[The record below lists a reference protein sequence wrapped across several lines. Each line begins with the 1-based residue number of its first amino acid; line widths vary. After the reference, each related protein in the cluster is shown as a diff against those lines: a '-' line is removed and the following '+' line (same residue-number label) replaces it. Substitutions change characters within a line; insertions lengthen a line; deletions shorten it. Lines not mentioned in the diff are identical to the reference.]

1 MAENDPPPPPTPNL
15 GGNPPPPPVVGKP
28 VEEPPLPRTSYIDP
42 PPAPVEEIED
52 EEEEF
57 VDEKVEN
64 KIMLI
69 LVHFVGLFGALTVV
83 GNFLL
88 PLILWIL
95 KRNDTQGMEREGRA
109 AVNFQLSMSCLML
122 ILALFGWL
130 PLGESISHIAGFFA
144 RLVVIY
150 NVVMSVWAVA
160 MVNIGKPAPYP
171 KFYDFL
177 GKIIGPEKPEELE
190 EEPSDAA

>member
-1 MAENDPPPPPTPNL
+1 MAENDPPPPPKPNL

-28 VEEPPLPRTSYIDP
+28 VEEPPLPKTSYTDP
-42 PPAPVEEIED
+42 PPAPIDEPEEVEI

-64 KIMLI
+64 KLMLI

-83 GNFLL
+83 GNAIL
-88 PLILWIL
+88 PLILWVL
-95 KRNDTQGMEREGRA
+95 KRNDTQGMDREGRA
-109 AVNFQLSMSCLML
+109 AVNFQLAMSCL
-122 ILALFGWL
+122 ILVLAMFGWL
-130 PLGESISHIAGFFA
+130 PLGESISKIAGFFA

-177 GKIIGPEKPEELE
+177 SKIIGPEEPE
-190 EEPSDAA
+190 EEPSDPA